1 MNTPVD
7 NNETCQIAEGT
18 VIKGEFKTTANM
30 RLDGTINGNVNCDG
44 RLIMGKKGAINGN
57 IKADRFVVEGFFE
70 GGLHIN
76 DTLQLLPTA
85 NINGTFHA
93 GKLIVDEGALMN
105 GECHIGGS
113 GK

>member
-18 VIKGEFKTTANM
+18 VIKGEFKT
-30 RLDGTINGNVNCDG
+30 
-44 RLIMGKKGAINGN
+44 
-57 IKADRFVVEGFFE
+57 
-70 GGLHIN
+70 
-76 DTLQLLPTA
+76 TA